1 MKVTGKRR
9 ISLVAAFA
17 ATAAIVG
24 GLQLSGSAFGDQS
37 DQDAKPAPTAEAPVP
52 TRQALEGVEAPD
64 TGWSDVDGTVFV
76 NGRMTIPAVGPTRQR
91 AAVSAAAAA
100 PSGPGWKSGGATKF
114 LSTGYTIKFYDQK
127 SVDWLGPYVKRS
139 AAEIQRETALPINV
153 DTKPVG
159 HDYVRP
165 KGEIVI
171 GAFLNPCV
179 TTTDGSPWKIV
190 MDGSGTPGWSCG
202 FHSRST
208 PDTVT
213 SGHAYIN
220 TSFFTAAGKP
230 TARFG
235 EVGMR
240 NHISHEL
247 GHTLGLAHADDSP
260 GKCVKGTDSGENP
273 VMCTLLNAYPDSRA
287 GQYVQQFDVQGLR
300 SLAAA
305 TGAPVSP
312 QGKVTGIA
320 GKCLDVKG
328 GKPANGTQIQI
339 YTCNTGP
346 GQSWILHPDGTL
358 RSMGKCL
365 DNARN
370 ASTENNRISLY
381 DCNASAAQKWR
392 IDANGRIVHVAS
404 GKVLDVKGGNTANST
419 VVQLHSA
426 NAGKGQLWNVPK

>member
-9 ISLVAAFA
+9 ISLVAAIA

-37 DQDAKPAPTAEAPVP
+37 DQDAKPTAEAPAP
-52 TRQALEGVEAPD
+52 TQQALEGLEPPD
-64 TGWSDVDGTVFV
+64 SGWSDVDGTAFV
-76 NGRMTIPAVGPTRQR
+76 NGRMTIPAVGPARQR
-91 AAVSAAAAA
+91 ASMSAAAAA
-100 PSGPGWKSGGATKF
+100 PSGPGWKSAGATKL

-139 AAEIQRETALPINV
+139 AAEIQRDTALPIKV

-220 TSFFTAAGKP
+220 TSFFTTDGKP
-230 TARFG
+230 IARFG

-247 GHTLGLAHADDSP
+247 GHTLGLAHADDAP
-260 GKCVKGTDSGENP
+260 KTCVKGTDSGETP
-273 VMCTLLNAYPDSRA
+273 VMCSVVNAYPDSRA

-305 TGAPVSP
+305 AGAPVSP

-365 DNARN
+365 DDARN
-370 ASTENNRISLY
+370 ASTEGNKISLW
-381 DCNASAAQKWR
+381 DCNASAAQKWKL
-392 IDANGRIVHVAS
+392 DAKGRIVHVAS
-404 GKVLDVKGGNTANST
+404 GKVLDVKGGSTANST